1 MIIQAILVSM
11 GAMFGALSRWQI
23 GVWLQPVFNHFHFG
37 TLIANLL
44 GCFLIGIALGLN
56 LHDSHKLLF
65 ITGFLGSFTTFST
78 FSAEI
83 STKILE
89 DKWLHAINILGLHL
103 VLGIIAT
110 VFGLWISRAISG

>member
-1 MIIQAILVSM
+1 MIYQAFLVSV

-23 GVWLQPVFNHFHFG
+23 GIWLQPVFNHFHFG
-37 TLIANLL
+37 TFIANVL

-56 LHDSHKLLF
+56 LHDSHKLIF

-89 DKWLHAINILGLHL
+89 DKWLHAINTLGLHL
-103 VLGIIAT
+103 VCGIIAT
-110 VFGLWISRAISG
+110 VLGLWLSKVISG